1 MSKPTCRDIVCN
13 HVIRLGDRS
22 ALATNEQWV
31 RLHLNAYHSPRNG
44 VESGLLS
51 LITAFATLADA
62 HAATTGGEIKLG
74 QDGYFRP
81 YAQDMIQAMLAYL
94 NFDIG
99 RFDAGTLDRLIRD
112 LATAAGVGLPE

>member
-1 MSKPTCRDIVCN
+1 MSKPTCHDIIDTHFDRMPHN
-13 HVIRLGDRS
+13 NGDHW
-22 ALATNEQWV
+22 AKQ
-31 RLHLNAYHSPRNG
+31 HCNAYHSPRNG

-62 HAATTGGEIKLG
+62 HATGTGGEISLG
-74 QDGYFRP
+74 QDGYFKP
-81 YAQDMIQAMLAYL
+81 HAQDMIQAMLAYL

-112 LATAAGVGLPE
+112 LATAAGVELPE